1 MENSTSIA
9 GGKRGE
15 PAFCEE
21 CLTYG
26 AEDLLLRICL
36 SCGHVGCADGSPSDH
51 AYASHGSHSSA
62 PWRIVYVRD
71 PLAHQ
76 TVWSPRESQPDTS

>member
-51 AYASHGSHSSA
+51 AAEHYAETDHPIAAAIGSEVAS
-62 PWRIVYVRD
+62 R
-71 PLAHQ
+71 
-76 TVWSPRESQPDTS
+76 WSYPEQRLV